1 MHEGI
6 TASPMLNEEQGFVG
20 WMISGGQPSMP
31 DTHYQEAFAA

>member
-6 TASPMLNEEQGFVG
+6 TASPMLNKEQGFAG
-20 WMISGGQPSMP
+20 WMMPGGQPSMP